1 MFGQNINIHTFVKNI
16 TIGEKSMN
24 VTLPEKEK
32 LKKRTITIYVVA
44 LIICILAIIVV
55 VGVQILGDD
64 VINSLFGIN
73 KLVKRTEQ
81 EEASLKANF
90 ENIFNNEFNDDYRY
104 QTQKIEENEKII
116 YTGYKKE
123 EKTDKYEINVNLPYI
138 NIKNKTI
145 QNFNQEISNTFEAKS
160 EEILKSTD
168 KNTIYTV
175 KYKAIIENDI
185 LSLII
190 YSDLKQDSSAQRVII
205 QTFNFNLEDNKELTL
220 EDVLKIYDLNKN
232 EVQNKI
238 DKDIQEEQKKSED
251 LIKLGYN
258 VFSRDVKSEI
268 YKVENIKEYFIYNNN
283 IYIIFAYGNE
293 DITSEMDLVII

>member
-1 MFGQNINIHTFVKNI
+1 
-16 TIGEKSMN
+16 MN

-64 VINSLFGIN
+64 IVNNLFGIN

-81 EEASLKANF
+81 EEAALKANF
-90 ENIFNNEFNDDYRY
+90 ENIFDNEFNDDENY
-104 QTQKIEENEKII
+104 QIQKIEENEKII
-116 YTGYKKE
+116 YTSYSKD

-145 QNFNQEISNTFEAKS
+145 QNFNQEISNTFAAKA

-175 KYKAIIENDI
+175 KYKANIENDI

-251 LIKLGYN
+251 LIELGYN

>member
-1 MFGQNINIHTFVKNI
+1 
-16 TIGEKSMN
+16 MN

>member
-1 MFGQNINIHTFVKNI
+1 
-16 TIGEKSMN
+16 MN
-24 VTLPEKEK
+24 VVLPEKEK
-32 LKKRTITIYVVA
+32 LKKRTITIYAVA
-44 LIICILAIIVV
+44 LIVCILAIIVV

-64 VINSLFGIN
+64 VINNLFGIN

-90 ENIFNNEFNDDYRY
+90 EKIFDNEFYDDESY
-104 QTQKIEENEKII
+104 QIKKIEENEKIV
-116 YTGYKKE
+116 YTNYRKE

-145 QNFNQEISNTFEAKS
+145 QSLNQEISNIFETKA
-160 EEILKSTD
+160 EEILNSTD
-168 KNTIYTV
+168 KNIVYTV

-190 YSDLKQDSSAQRVII
+190 YSDLKQDLSAQRVII
-205 QTFNFNLEDNKELTL
+205 QAFNFNLEDNKELTL
-220 EDVLKIYDLNKN
+220 EDVLKIYDLNKK

-238 DKDIQEEQKKSED
+238 DEDIQEEQKKADD
-251 LIKLGYN
+251 LRKLGYN
-258 VFSRDVKSEI
+258 VFSRDVNSEI

-283 IYIIFAYGNE
+283 IYVIFAYGN
-293 DITSEMDLVII
+293 DDVTSEMDLVII

>member
-1 MFGQNINIHTFVKNI
+1 
-16 TIGEKSMN
+16 MN
-24 VTLPEKEK
+24 VVLPEKEK

-44 LIICILAIIVV
+44 LIVCILAIIVV

-64 VINSLFGIN
+64 VINNLFGIN

-90 ENIFNNEFNDDYRY
+90 EKIFDNEFYDDESY
-104 QTQKIEENEKII
+104 QIKKIEENEKIV
-116 YTGYKKE
+116 YTNYRKE

-145 QNFNQEISNTFEAKS
+145 QSLNQEISNIFETKA
-160 EEILKSTD
+160 EEILNSTD
-168 KNTIYTV
+168 KNIVYTV

-190 YSDLKQDSSAQRVII
+190 YSDLKQDLSAQRVII
-205 QTFNFNLEDNKELTL
+205 QAFNFNLEDNKELTL
-220 EDVLKIYDLNKN
+220 EDVLKIYDLDKK

-238 DKDIQEEQKKSED
+238 DEDIKEEQKKADD
-251 LIKLGYN
+251 LRKLGYN
-258 VFSRDVKSEI
+258 VFSRDVNSEI
-268 YKVENIKEYFIYNNN
+268 YNVENVKEYFIYNNN
-283 IYIIFAYGNE
+283 IYVIFAYGN
-293 DITSEMDLVII
+293 DDVTSEMDLVII

>member
-1 MFGQNINIHTFVKNI
+1 
-16 TIGEKSMN
+16 MN

-32 LKKRTITIYVVA
+32 MNKRRITIYIVA
-44 LIICILAIIVV
+44 LIICIIAIIVV
-55 VGVQILGDD
+55 IGVQILGDD
-64 VINSLFGIN
+64 VINNLFGIN

-90 ENIFNNEFNDDYRY
+90 ENIFDNEFNYDKDY
-104 QTQKIEENEKII
+104 QTQKIEENENII
-116 YTGYKKE
+116 YTSYSKE
-123 EKTDKYEINVNLPYI
+123 EKKDKYEINVNLPYI

-145 QNFNQEISNTFEAKS
+145 QNFNQEISNTFEGKA

-168 KNTIYTV
+168 KNAIYTV

-190 YSDLKQDSSAQRVII
+190 YSDLKQDSAAQRVII
-205 QTFNFNLEDNKELTL
+205 QTFNFNLEDNKELSL
-220 EDVLKIYDLNKN
+220 EDVLKIYELNKN

-238 DKDIQEEQKKSED
+238 DKDIQSEQKKSED
-251 LIKLGYN
+251 LIELGYN

-283 IYIIFAYGNE
+283 IYVIFAYGNE